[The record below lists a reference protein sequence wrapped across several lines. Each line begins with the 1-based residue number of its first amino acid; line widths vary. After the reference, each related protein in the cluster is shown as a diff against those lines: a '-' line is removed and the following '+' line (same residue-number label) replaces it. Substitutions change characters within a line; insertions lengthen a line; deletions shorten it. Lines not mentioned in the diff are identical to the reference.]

1 MIIQCEK
8 CKTRFKLD
16 DSRITDSGIRVR
28 CSRCS
33 HTFVVRREAPDEDS
47 DFESILQGLGGNEPS
62 GKEDEDADR
71 TGGFPS
77 AKTEEPFSSQTEEL
91 SEDEPLTDE
100 PLAGGGFSSDSL
112 LCDEEDQEPDS
123 SPINSQTDIE
133 EEEAEPEQAE
143 IHRQSF
149 SDSLRKGVGLPQF
162 QMSSVSDA
170 TEKTPDL
177 KTGGTDSDLSSLF
190 ERPPVQNNPPL
201 DEEPESSISFPVT
214 EEPLESESVKDPA
227 ESLSIRQRIWPVAD
241 SKDEEEVDD
250 NLSPLSITSRRK
262 GSPFLPIL
270 MGVLLVLVLGGAGF
284 YLVSVHSGG
293 WADLLPESVK
303 ALLGLGK
310 KAGSLVEIRS
320 LEGAFLSNRE
330 AGEIFVMKG
339 DAFNISSKPLTTIQ
353 VKGKI
358 YGAKGEVL
366 AQQTVFCGNVLS
378 GEQLA
383 VQPYSSMVKVM
394 GRQFGETLANFLVQP
409 GKGVP
414 FEIVFKDVPRGA
426 KDFGAEVMSPIE
438 SNAR

>member
-33 HTFVVRREAPDEDS
+33 HTFVVQREAPDEDS

-62 GKEDEDADR
+62 GQDEVEVSP
-71 TGGFPS
+71 GIG
-77 AKTEEPFSSQTEEL
+77 FSSDKT
-91 SEDEPLTDE
+91 
-100 PLAGGGFSSDSL
+100 LAGSGFSSDSL
-112 LCDEEDQEPDS
+112 SCDEEDQEPDS
-123 SPINSQTDIE
+123 SPVNSQTDIE

-149 SDSLRKGVGLPQF
+149 SDLLRKGVGLPQF
-162 QMSSVSDA
+162 QMPSACDA
-170 TEKTPDL
+170 SEKTPDL
-177 KTGGTDSDLSSLF
+177 KANGRGSALSSLF
-190 ERPPVQNNPPL
+190 DNPPVQNDPPL
-201 DEEPESSISFPVT
+201 DQEPDSPALCPVT
-214 EEPLESESVKDPA
+214 EEPLESGASKDP
-227 ESLSIRQRIWPVAD
+227 EQSLSIRESIWPVAD

-293 WADLLPESVK
+293 WADSLPESVK
-303 ALLGLGK
+303 ASLGLGK
-310 KAGSLVEIRS
+310 KAGGLVEIRS
-320 LEGAFLSNRE
+320 LEGAFLSNRD

-353 VKGKI
+353 VKGKV
-358 YGAKGEVL
+358 YGINGEVL
-366 AQQTVFCGNVLS
+366 AQQTVFCGNVFS

-383 VQPYSSMVKVM
+383 VQPYSSMAKVM
-394 GRQFGETLANFLVQP
+394 GRQFGETLANFQVQP

-414 FEIVFKDVPRGA
+414 FVIVFKDVPRGA
-426 KDFGAEVMSPIE
+426 KDFGAEVMSPSG